1 MWNSMQDYYK
11 ILGRVCESCWE
22 QALTFEN
29 SDDAAESHIDESML
43 SAYHIDFYLPSTPCG
58 AF

>member
-1 MWNSMQDYYK
+1 MRDYYK
-11 ILGRVCESCWE
+11 ILGRVRESRWE

-29 SDDAAESHIDESML
+29 SDDAAESRVDESML
-43 SAYHIDFYLPSTPCG
+43 SAYRVDFYLPSTPCG